1 MELAVPSAI
10 LIFLVVTLNAVNQ
23 PPDANA
29 HPSTISDRAAIE
41 NFEAAVVKADASGD
55 ISFYVDNL
63 TDDWTGGTSW
73 GTWYTKAALLHDLRN
88 RVGNH
93 VNKTR
98 ISGLKVRLY
107 GDAAVATFDQSY
119 DAMVLGV
126 HRIRHVLNTDT
137 FVKQNYR
144 WMLAASHTS
153 VVEPVK
159 TSNH

>member
-1 MELAVPSAI
+1 LLRALLGIIVVALSAGSPPPSA
-10 LIFLVVTLNAVNQ
+10 NAS
-23 PPDANA
+23 
-29 HPSTISDRAAIE
+29 PSPASDRAAII

-55 ISFYVDNL
+55 ISFYEDNL

-73 GTWYTKAALLHDLRN
+73 GTWYTKAALIHDLRN
-88 RVGNH
+88 RASNH
-93 VNKTR
+93 VNKST
-98 ISGLKVRLY
+98 ISGLRVRLY

-119 DAMVLGV
+119 DAMVLGM

-137 FVKQNYR
+137 FVRQNHR

>member
-1 MELAVPSAI
+1 MLS
-10 LIFLVVTLNAVNQ
+10 LFLSLLVVAFGAVNK
-23 PPDANA
+23 PVDANA
-29 HPSTISDRAAIE
+29 IPTPAGDRAAIIRFE
-41 NFEAAVVKADASGD
+41 NAVVMADASGD
-55 ISFYVDNL
+55 ISFYENNL

-88 RVGNH
+88 RVNNH
-93 VNKTR
+93 VNKST

-119 DAMVLGV
+119 DAIVLGM

-137 FVKQNYR
+137 FVRQNRR

-153 VVEPVK
+153 VVEPVR
-159 TSNH
+159 TSGH